1 MKFGVGAKNLRS
13 VAECLDELAFYIK
26 DSGIDNI
33 VEKDLQQIAKLVD
46 NNDKGVRESSLHF
59 IGEVYKILDEEVWRV
74 MGPINIKVKGLLEGR
89 FK

>member
-33 VEKDLQQIAKLVD
+33 VEKDLQ
-46 NNDKGVRESSLHF
+46 
-59 IGEVYKILDEEVWRV
+59 
-74 MGPINIKVKGLLEGR
+74 
-89 FK
+89 